1 MFSVGIISPYLD
13 LVNVLLNAIRDF
25 GSVIKSCLKPGIF
38 NTHERLVT
46 TDGGAV
52 YKVTSCRPRRGTLL
66 ICNMPVD
73 KGVPCGSVSCTH
85 TPAECQT
92 YIQLT
97 AVTLLE
103 GANTVRDDKRAFFLL
118 TFCSRA
124 KFLPSTTARL
134 VLSRH
139 LMNLH
144 VCVNKAKWAM
154 PKREFEVVW
163 RMFIHLPV
171 DTGCQCCNHVNYSR
185 EHLYVCRWD
194 YNGGHVHRWGGGQWP
209 HGSLQFMHLNIMF
222 FLMIRHIHSCGKL
235 NIYNPF

>member
-134 VLSRH
+134 VLSPDESACLCQQGKMGH
-139 LMNLH
+139 
-144 VCVNKAKWAM
+144 AK
-154 PKREFEVVW
+154 KGV
-163 RMFIHLPV
+163 
-171 DTGCQCCNHVNYSR
+171 
-185 EHLYVCRWD
+185 
-194 YNGGHVHRWGGGQWP
+194 
-209 HGSLQFMHLNIMF
+209 
-222 FLMIRHIHSCGKL
+222 
-235 NIYNPF
+235 